1 MPSMAY
7 VVMVLLI
14 IALIIYVVNSR
25 KKQKAIVV
33 SLGIWMMYI
42 VYLQFRCG
50 ANPLDTRVMK
60 PMLKTISGY
69 IVKNGIPKSLED
81 IPNMPYELSG
91 CKRNE
96 HYKDSNGYDC
106 NSSDKAKWHKIEE
119 ECYFEK
125 IKLEFWISDDLENS
139 KIDGE
144 IKMISDSQT
153 VMSEGFS
160 TRDGKTF
167 ELDKIDT
174 GSYKN
179 SGICNS
185 LRQ

>member
-69 IVKNGIPKSLED
+69 IVKNGIPKTLED
-81 IPNMPYELSG
+81 IPNLPYELSG
-91 CKRNE
+91 CKRNDYYE
-96 HYKDSNGYDC
+96 NYKT
-106 NSSDKAKWHKIEE
+106 DKHVSKDNAKIHQIEE
-119 ECYFEK
+119 VCYFK
-125 IKLEFWISDDLENS
+125 NIKLEFGVTKYLENS
-139 KIDGE
+139 EISGM